1 MAKMFYTMDETKSA
15 LGKSEDDIKQLSREG
30 KLREFRD
37 GPRIMFKADQVE
49 ALKSDGSAAAAA
61 GAAADQVGLS
71 AGDTHSGLGLMDSK
85 TGSGSGTAAALKAG
99 SEGLKE
105 DTGSGMDVGLSGSLS
120 GSLGGGS
127 LAGTAG
133 GPGAAKGSGKPG
145 VNVFEGGEGEADPM
159 AQTHITSPKDQI
171 SLEGVG
177 SGSGLLDLTR
187 ETDDTSLGAALLDEI
202 SPGGKRLSPTPGAA
216 PAGSGSSAGMTAIS
230 PMELPSEPAMGEQ
243 MPMAGTPVYVEA
255 PDATAPAFAAVSIG
269 GSLAVLVAIAVLVNA
284 VRNDNPLL
292 DTRYDFVRAAAQNW
306 YWVPVIFFVVAVV
319 LFVAGII
326 ASKMNRS
333 GTTA

>member
-15 LGKSEDDIKQLSREG
+15 LGKSEDEIKQLSREG

-37 GPRIMFKADQVE
+37 GPRLMFKADQVE
-49 ALKSDGSAAAAA
+49 ALKSDGTGAAAA

-85 TGSGSGTAAALKAG
+85 TGSGSGTAAALKSGA
-99 SEGLKE
+99 EGPKE
-105 DTGSGMDVGLSGSLS
+105 DTGSAMDVGLSGSLS

-127 LAGTAG
+127 LAGAG
-133 GPGAAKGSGKPG
+133 SAPGAATGKPG
-145 VNVFEGGEGEADPM
+145 VNVFEGEADPM

-216 PAGSGSSAGMTAIS
+216 PASSGSSAGMTAIS

-243 MPMAGTPVYVEA
+243 MPVAGTPVYVEA

-269 GSLAVLVAIAVLVNA
+269 GSLAVLVAIAVLINA

-292 DTRYDFVRAAAQNW
+292 DTRYDFVRAAANNW

-319 LFVAGII
+319 LFVAGIV
-326 ASKMNRS
+326 ASKMDRS
-333 GTTA
+333 GAAA